1 MLRGT
6 RKRKGKSGKDKRDNK
21 QNIKNIMK
29 HLFSL
34 LTAMF
39 IATAAM
45 AGNNVTLHDV
55 MYGGYWPETYAAIKP
70 MADGEHFAR
79 MSGDRTMILKG
90 SFKNGE
96 IVDTLFNIA
105 TARGFDEKRIDGYQ
119 FSPDE
124 KLILLQTKTR
134 GIYRHSFTA
143 EHYIFNRKNNKAEA
157 LSQNG
162 AQQVPKFSPDGTM
175 IAFVRDNNIF
185 LVKLLF
191 SNSESQ
197 VTTDGEFRKIINGIP
212 DWVYEEEFA
221 TNCSFDFSADS
232 KMLAYIKYD
241 ESEVMMYDMP
251 MYSGGESK
259 EYFDFS
265 KPYSFKY
272 PVAGADNAKV
282 SVHSFDIKSKVTR
295 RLDVNIP
302 EEGYIPRIK
311 FTKDPTMLAVLTL
324 NRHQSVLEIQAVNPQ
339 SGVSRTILR
348 EESDTYLNEQTYSG
362 IEFLDKHFVFQSE
375 RSGYNQLYLYN
386 LAGELV
392 RPITTGD
399 YEVKKFYGWDKRKN
413 EFYYSSNEGSPLRE
427 SIYKVNA
434 KGKKTKLSKR
444 EGTNSAVFSTGM
456 KYFINTFSSI
466 DTPHTVTTN
475 DCNGKQ
481 LKTLIDNKAL
491 TEKLAKFDMPSKEFF
506 TFTTSDGV
514 ELNGWMIKPND
525 FDAGKKYPVVLFQYS
540 GPYSQQVTDNWYI
553 GNYGNAMF
561 ESYMAG
567 EGFIMV
573 CVDGRGTG
581 GRGTEFGKCTY
592 LKIGQYEPADQV
604 EAAKYMASL
613 PYVDAKN
620 IGIWGWSFGGYNT
633 LMSMSQPEAV
643 FKAGVAVAAPSDWR
657 FYDTVYTERYMR
669 TPKENKEGYDK
680 GSAVVNAANLN
691 GHLLLVHGTA
701 DDNVHLRNMIHYIGA
716 LTQADKKFET
726 ALYPDCNHSIYHGA
740 NTRFHLFRQI
750 AEFFK
755 ANLK

>member
-1 MLRGT
+1 
-6 RKRKGKSGKDKRDNK
+6 
-21 QNIKNIMK
+21 MK

-34 LTAMF
+34 LTVMF
-39 IATAAM
+39 IASAAM

-553 GNYGNAMF
+553 GNYGKAMF

-716 LTQADKKFET
+716 LTQANKKFET

-740 NTRFHLFRQI
+740 NTRFHLFQQI

>member
-1 MLRGT
+1 M
-6 RKRKGKSGKDKRDNK
+6 
-21 QNIKNIMK
+21 
-29 HLFSL
+29 
-34 LTAMF
+34 
-39 IATAAM
+39 IATNVIG
-45 AGNNVTLHDV
+45 GNDITLRDV
-55 MYGGYWPETYAAIKP
+55 MYGGFWPETYAAIKP

-79 MSGDRTMILKG
+79 MSPDRTMILMG

-96 IVDTLFNIA
+96 IVDTLFNAA
-105 TARGFDEKRIDGYQ
+105 TARGFDKKHIDGYQ

-124 KLILLQTKTR
+124 KLILLQTATR

-143 EHYIFNRKNNKAEA
+143 EHYIFNRKNNKAEV

-175 IAFVRDNNIF
+175 IAFVRDNNLF

-191 SNSESQ
+191 GNSESQ
-197 VTTDGEFRKIINGIP
+197 ITTDGEFRKIINGIP

-221 TNCSFDFSADS
+221 TNRSYDFSADS
-232 KMLAYIKYD
+232 KVIAYIKYD

-251 MYSGGESK
+251 MYSGGQSK

-282 SVHSFDIKSKVTR
+282 SVHSFDIKSRVTR
-295 RLDVNIP
+295 QLDVNIP

-311 FTKDPTMLAVLTL
+311 FTKDPNTLAVLTL
-324 NRHQSVLEIQAVNPQ
+324 NRHQSVLEVQAVNPL
-339 SGVSRTILR
+339 SGVSKTILR
-348 EESDTYLNEQTYSG
+348 EESDTYLNEHTYAD
-362 IEFLDKHFVFQSE
+362 IEFLDKYFVFQSE
-375 RSGYNQLYLYN
+375 RSGYNHLYLYN

-392 RPITTGD
+392 RPITSGN
-399 YEVKKFYGWDKRKN
+399 YEVKKFYGWDSKKN

-427 SIYKVNA
+427 SIYKVNT
-434 KGKKTKLSKR
+434 KGKKTKLTKE
-444 EGTNSAVFSTGM
+444 EGTNSAVFSSGM
-456 KYFINTFSSI
+456 KYFINTYSSI

-475 DCNGKQ
+475 DNNGKQ
-481 LKTLIDNKAL
+481 LKTLIDNKEL
-491 TEKLAKFDMPSKEFF
+491 KERLAQFDMPTKEFF

-514 ELNGWMIKPND
+514 ELNGWMVKPHD
-525 FDAGKKYPVVLFQYS
+525 FNANKKYPVVLFQYS

-604 EAAKYMASL
+604 ETAKYMASL
-613 PYVDAKN
+613 PYVDKNN

-633 LMSMSQPEAV
+633 LMSMSQPDAV

-680 GSAVVNAANLN
+680 GSAVVNASKLN

-716 LTQADKKFET
+716 LTQANKKFET

-740 NTRFHLFRQI
+740 NTRYHLFEQI
-750 AEFFK
+750 ADFFK

>member
-716 LTQADKKFET
+716 LTQANKKFET

>member
-1 MLRGT
+1 
-6 RKRKGKSGKDKRDNK
+6 
-21 QNIKNIMK
+21 MK

-34 LTAMF
+34 LTVMF

-716 LTQADKKFET
+716 LTQANKKFET